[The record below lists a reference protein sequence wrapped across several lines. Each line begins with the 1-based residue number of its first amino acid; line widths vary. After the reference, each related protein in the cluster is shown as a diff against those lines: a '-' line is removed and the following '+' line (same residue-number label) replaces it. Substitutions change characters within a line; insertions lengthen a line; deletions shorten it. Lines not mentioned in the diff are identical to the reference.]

1 MRGWKGRGEGR
12 NEREGKRRGPQGLVH
27 TPCPKSW
34 KIPIAKL
41 IRLVGAA
48 KPRDAPGSKHPR
60 AATEFGWVPFADLRL
75 RSLHDNE
82 AERRIHG
89 GWVKWRTNSKPVV
102 DQSSWHFETMYETF
116 CRFQRTCVY
125 RFRFRRYRPLK
136 LPLSCK
142 IVEKVVCGLPIF
154 RGRVIPRL
162 RTCIFKA
169 HSLSSIWSVLIEFRL
184 ASSEGSWR
192 KTDRR
197 QTKMDR
203 IAVKLSPP
211 TNMSG
216 SLKLIKW
223 WTKGHTQLS
232 FAFETC
238 RLDFQLSDSLA
249 KPADRIYQ
257 VDRKFLQ
264 VDVAVI

>member
-1 MRGWKGRGEGR
+1 MSSSFDLSSLVSGGGKGRRGHAPGQHCAGGGIWRGDNMVLWNLVLEMRGWNGRGEGR

-142 IVEKVVCGLPIF
+142 IVEK
-154 RGRVIPRL
+154 
-162 RTCIFKA
+162 
-169 HSLSSIWSVLIEFRL
+169 
-184 ASSEGSWR
+184 
-192 KTDRR
+192 
-197 QTKMDR
+197 
-203 IAVKLSPP
+203 
-211 TNMSG
+211 G
-216 SLKLIKW
+216 SLW
-223 WTKGHTQLS
+223 
-232 FAFETC
+232 AP
-238 RLDFQLSDSLA
+238 DF
-249 KPADRIYQ
+249 
-257 VDRKFLQ
+257 
-264 VDVAVI
+264 